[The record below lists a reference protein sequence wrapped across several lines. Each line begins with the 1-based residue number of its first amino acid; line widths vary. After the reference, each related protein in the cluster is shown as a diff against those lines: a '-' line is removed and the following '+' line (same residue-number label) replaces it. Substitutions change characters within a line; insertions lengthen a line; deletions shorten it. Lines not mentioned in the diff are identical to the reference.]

1 MISTKERLYDG
12 IKKKFFWGGGDGEK
26 INCVTGKRKF
36 CAGAD

>member
-12 IKKKFFWGGGDGEK
+12 IKKKNIFFWDGEK
-26 INCVTGKRKF
+26 ICCVTGKRKF

>member
-12 IKKKFFWGGGDGEK
+12 IKKKNFFWDGEK
-26 INCVTGKRKF
+26 ICCVTGKRKF

>member
-12 IKKKFFWGGGDGEK
+12 IKKKIIFLGDGEK
-26 INCVTGKRKF
+26 ISCVTGKRKF

>member
-12 IKKKFFWGGGDGEK
+12 FKKKFLFFLDGEK
-26 INCVTGKRKF
+26 ICCVTGKRKF

>member
-12 IKKKFFWGGGDGEK
+12 IKKNFFFWDGEK
-26 INCVTGKRKF
+26 ICCVTGKRKF

>member
-12 IKKKFFWGGGDGEK
+12 IKKNFFWGGYGEK
-26 INCVTGKRKF
+26 ICCVTGKRKF

>member
-12 IKKKFFWGGGDGEK
+12 IKKNFFFFFWDGEK
-26 INCVTGKRKF
+26 ICCVTGKRKF

>member
-12 IKKKFFWGGGDGEK
+12 IKKKIFLGGDGEK
-26 INCVTGKRKF
+26 ICCVTGKRKF

>member
-12 IKKKFFWGGGDGEK
+12 IKKKFYFFFGDGEK
-26 INCVTGKRKF
+26 ICCVTGKRKF